1 MLNDKQVRSA
11 YSKAAK
17 GGFKD
22 TAKMADGQGLY
33 LKGGRSWRYDYAF
46 DGKRKTICFGVYPTV
61 SLAEAREKLMEAKR
75 CLAKGI
81 DPMQQKKET
90 KAQQRA
96 EQEQQN
102 NVLTFGA
109 VTREWFAKKTLNL
122 TDKYRKEKWQRIEK
136 HILPR
141 LGSIPM
147 EQLTFKDMLSVL
159 EPLHDK
165 ADLGKRIAQIL
176 GQICRYA
183 TVLQYSALGDV
194 GRMLVESLPDRP
206 PVQHRAKLTDT
217 HEIGVLLNAIED
229 YSGYPVVRYALKIM
243 AHVFLRSKE
252 LRLAKWANVDLEK
265 GIWTI
270 PAANMKKRREHVVPL
285 SRQVKEMLQQL
296 HDWTGHGEYLFASSL
311 SKARVITDMT
321 LLNALRHLG
330 YSSEEMCIHGF
341 RGLASTQLNEL
352 GFNSD
357 LIETQLAHI
366 DKNRVRSAYNAAQWL
381 KQRSEMMQAWSN
393 YLDKLKLEA
402 STAA

>member
-61 SLAEAREKLMEAKR
+61 GLAEAREKLLEAKR
-75 CLAKGI
+75 SLASGI
-81 DPMQQKKET
+81 DPMQQKKEA

-96 EQEQQN
+96 EQEQQD
-102 NVLTFGA
+102 NVLTFEA

-122 TDKYRKEKWQRIEK
+122 TDKYRKEKWHRIEK
-136 HILPR
+136 HILPC

-147 EQLTFKDMLSVL
+147 EQLTFKDLLSVL

-183 TVLQYSALGDV
+183 TVLQYSTLGDV
-194 GRMLVESLPDRP
+194 GRMLIESLPDRP
-206 PVQHRAKLTDT
+206 PVQHRAKLTDL
-217 HEIGVLLNAIED
+217 HEIGVLLCAIED
-229 YSGYPVVRYALKIM
+229 YNGYPVVRYALKIM

-252 LRLAKWANVDLEK
+252 LRLAKWADVNLEK
-265 GIWTI
+265 SIWI
-270 PAANMKKRREHVVPL
+270 VPATNTKKRREHVVPL

-296 HDWTGHGEYLFASSL
+296 HDWTGHGEYLFASSH

-321 LLNALRHLG
+321 LLNALRRLG

-357 LIETQLAHI
+357 LIEAQLAHI
-366 DKNRVRSAYNAAQWL
+366 DKNRVRSAHLFTSLNGI
-381 KQRSEMMQAWSN
+381 
-393 YLDKLKLEA
+393 
-402 STAA
+402 